1 MEPGSSMGAQE
12 REPECRVDSVVA
24 RDVPTLLRLIRGLA
38 EYERLSHRVVAT
50 EEGLRAALFGQR
62 PVAEAILARV
72 NAEAIGFAVFFPT
85 FSTFAGRPNMYLED
99 LYVEPPWRRRGA
111 GRKLLARVAHIAA
124 ERGCGHLSWSV
135 LDWNEPALN
144 FYRSLG
150 AEPVTEWVSYK
161 VAGEAFHRLAENRD

>member
-1 MEPGSSMGAQE
+1 MSTSRSQEAFRIEPAT
-12 REPECRVDSVVA
+12 DA
-24 RDVPTLLRLIRGLA
+24 DVPVLLRLIRGLA

-72 NAEAIGFAVFFPT
+72 DAEAVGFAVFFPS

-99 LYVEPPWRRRGA
+99 LYVEPPWRRRGV
-111 GRKLLARVAHIAA
+111 GRGLFAYVARVAA
-124 ERGCGHLSWSV
+124 ERGCGQVSWSV

-144 FYRSLG
+144 FYRCLG
-150 AEPVTEWVSYK
+150 AEPVTEWVGYK
-161 VAGEAFHRLAENRD
+161 LAGESFRQLAKDEG